1 MKARTFARL
10 VAAASFPLALA
21 AARADPVADFYRGKV
36 VNLLIGINV
45 GGSYDIQA
53 RMVARYIGAHIPGNP
68 TIVPQNM
75 VGAGGLAMANY
86 LEGVAPHDGTA
97 LGMMANTLIPY
108 QVVGGTGVKFDAGK
122 MNWIGSME
130 SPPDVVVGRAASGLK
145 SAADLKTRDVSIA
158 ASARGA
164 ITYVIPSML
173 NEFAGARFKI
183 VTGYQGSP
191 SMNLAMERGEVDA
204 IVNSWPSLKAV
215 KPEWFASGSAIIL
228 ARSQTKRADLQGI
241 PAIES
246 LAPDPEDR
254 QAMELVLAGNP
265 LGRPLAFPRDV
276 PPERVKAVRDAFD
289 AVMKD
294 PAFREEAARTGYDL
308 EPASGEEL
316 QRIVTRIL
324 ATPKRIA
331 DKAKPIIAP

>member
-1 MKARTFARL
+1 
-10 VAAASFPLALA
+10 
-21 AARADPVADFYRGKV
+21 
-36 VNLLIGINV
+36 
-45 GGSYDIQA
+45 
-53 RMVARYIGAHIPGNP
+53 
-68 TIVPQNM
+68 
-75 VGAGGLAMANY
+75 
-86 LEGVAPHDGTA
+86 
-97 LGMMANTLIPY
+97 
-108 QVVGGTGVKFDAGK
+108 
-122 MNWIGSME
+122 
-130 SPPDVVVGRAASGLK
+130 
-145 SAADLKTRDVSIA
+145 
-158 ASARGA
+158 
-164 ITYVIPSML
+164 ML